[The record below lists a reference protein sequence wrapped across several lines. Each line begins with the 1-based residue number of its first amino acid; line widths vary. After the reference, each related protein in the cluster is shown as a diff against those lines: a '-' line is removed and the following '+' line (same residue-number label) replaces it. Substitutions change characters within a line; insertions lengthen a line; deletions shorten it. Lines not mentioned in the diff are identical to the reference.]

1 MSGSGRPGG
10 LTALA
15 IMNFVLAAYLALTF
29 LGLATMLLMPDSSFA
44 HMSDE
49 ERQQMKE
56 AKDALKDP
64 RVLVPTLVKVPAM
77 VLLLLSGAGYLMQKK
92 WLGWV
97 AGNGYAVLDV
107 GSSIASAIT
116 VKSMELGGGF
126 NLGMM
131 AGILYPL
138 FTLILIN
145 TTFRADLS
153 N

>member
-1 MSGSGRPGG
+1 
-10 LTALA
+10 
-15 IMNFVLAAYLALTF
+15 LALTF
-29 LGLATMLLMPDSSFA
+29 LGLATVLLMPESQFA
-44 HMSDE
+44 HASDE

-77 VLLLLSGAGYLMQKK
+77 VLLVLAGVGYLLQKK
-92 WLGWV
+92 WLGWM
-97 AGNGYAVLDV
+97 AGNLYAVLDA

-116 VKSMELGGGF
+116 VKSVELGGGF

-145 TTFRADLS
+145 TTFRSDLR

>member
-15 IMNFVLAAYLALTF
+15 IMNFVLAAFLALHL
-29 LGLATMLLMPDSSFA
+29 LGVAMTLMMPESSLQVN
-44 HMSDE
+44 E
-49 ERQQMKE
+49 EQRQQIRESKAAMRE
-56 AKDALKDP
+56 P
-64 RVLVPTLVKVPAM
+64 GFLVPTLVKVPAT

-97 AGNGYAVLDV
+97 AGNVYALLDG
-107 GSSIASAIT
+107 GSSIATAIL
-116 VKSMELGGGF
+116 VDNVGAGGGF
-126 NLGMM
+126 HLGMM

-145 TTFRADLS
+145 TTFRADLC